1 MIGKCPHCGIDLT
14 IPPFNDREVNEVMI
28 VMIFRGKIDS
38 NQELKSITDLGHCE
52 ICRATLDDFK
62 EQNTNQE

>member
-28 VMIFRGKIDS
+28 VMTFRGKVDGG
-38 NQELKSITDLGHCE
+38 EVLESIEDKGYCE
-52 ICRATLDDFK
+52 VCRATLKDF
-62 EQNTNQE
+62 EGQIGGE